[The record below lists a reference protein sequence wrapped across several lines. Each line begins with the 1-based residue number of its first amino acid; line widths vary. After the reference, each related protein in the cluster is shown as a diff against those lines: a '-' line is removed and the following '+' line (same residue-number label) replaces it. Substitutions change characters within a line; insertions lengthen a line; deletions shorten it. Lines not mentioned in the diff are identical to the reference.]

1 MSAREAGRQG
11 PVWESDAILTSGG
24 RTTLTRARPAGAR
37 ATIRDV
43 AALAG
48 VSAKSVSR
56 VVNGQPGSS
65 PALRARVLAAIERL
79 DYRQDLMASGLRRS
93 DGRSATLGLVLED
106 VSNPF
111 SSALQRAVEDVALPR
126 RVLVLAGSSDEDANR
141 ERDLVAA
148 FVSRRV
154 DGLMIVP
161 SGRDHS
167 YLMSERKA
175 GTAIVF
181 VDRQPGFFDADSVV
195 ADNVGGVR
203 QGIRHLVEHGH
214 RRIAYL
220 GDLQTIATAALRYRA
235 YREELESLAIPMDEG
250 LVQLDV
256 RGIEL
261 AEAATTRLVSGA
273 RPPTALFTG
282 QNLITIG
289 ARQALQKM
297 RLQRRVAL
305 VGFDDILL
313 ADMVEPGI
321 TVIAQDPALIGRMA
335 AELLFR
341 RIDGDRAPSVHRI
354 IPTQLIARGSGEIE
368 P

>member
-1 MSAREAGRQG
+1 
-11 PVWESDAILTSGG
+11 V
-24 RTTLTRARPAGAR
+24 R

-65 PALRARVLAAIERL
+65 PELTSRVLAAIERL
-79 DYRQDLMASGLRRS
+79 DYRQDLTASRLRRS
-93 DGRSATLGLVLED
+93 DGKSATIGIVLED

-111 SSALQRAVEDVALPR
+111 SSALQRAVENVALPR
-126 RVLVLAGSSDEDANR
+126 GVLVLAGSSDEDAER

-148 FVSRRV
+148 FASRRV
-154 DGLMIVP
+154 DGLVIVP
-161 SGRDHS
+161 GGHDHS
-167 YLMSERKA
+167 YLRGERNA

-181 VDRQPGFFDADSVV
+181 VDREPCFFDADCVV

-203 QGIRHLVEHGH
+203 LGIRHLVAHGH

-220 GDLQTIATAALRYRA
+220 GDLQTIATAALRYEG
-235 YREELESLAIPMDEG
+235 YRDELERAGIPFDRG
-250 LVQLDV
+250 LVRLDV
-256 RGIEL
+256 RGID
-261 AEAATTRLVSGA
+261 AAYAAATRLLTA
-273 RPPTALFTG
+273 AQPPTAVFTG

-289 ARQALQKM
+289 ACRAL
-297 RLQRRVAL
+297 RNVGLQRRVAL
-305 VGFDDILL
+305 AGFDDILL
-313 ADMVEPGI
+313 ADLLEPGI
-321 TVIAQDPALIGRMA
+321 TVIAQDPALMGREA

-341 RIDGDRAPSVHRI
+341 RLDGDRSATVRRVLPTRL
-354 IPTQLIARGSGEIE
+354 IPRGSGEIA